1 MPALFCENHHHHQHN
16 WNETSSNETLRAL
29 LLSSTPPVNNTNQH
43 HQHVKSIPEEF
54 KFDQCLL
61 DNSNND
67 AANGGESQQ
76 RPPFDNYRRVDWR
89 WTNANDS
96 SHVRLDKDRKLASI
110 HPHCQSACFETHAIM
125 GDKPLKK
132 NALTYWQVRVSNR
145 DNKLTQATS
154 VMVGVGTSKAK
165 LNSIGY
171 LNLIG
176 IDNQSWSL
184 SNTGHIW
191 HDNQP
196 KFYAHPFVVD
206 SHNGNNYHNVVTA
219 DCAAAPHKSG
229 GDLVS
234 HVTIGCLYDGYTG
247 QLSFFKNG
255 QCLNVAFANVSASK
269 NDCLFPMISSTMA
282 DTQFRLEFVYES
294 QQNLQELCKSQILK
308 SCAQFIA
315 ASKPSISSS
324 PTQHHQHHQQHNLPR
339 SIVQFLL
346 N

>member
-1 MPALFCENHHHHQHN
+1 MPALFCEKHHHHHHHHHHSN
-16 WNETSSNETLRAL
+16 WNESNGLLRSL
-29 LLSSTPPVNNTNQH
+29 LATQPISINSLNQTTKATIKN
-43 HQHVKSIPEEF
+43 QEKQEF

-61 DNSNND
+61 LADEKEQ
-67 AANGGESQQ
+67 GP
-76 RPPFDNYRRVDWR
+76 PPFDNYRRVDWR
-89 WTNANDS
+89 WRKSND
-96 SHVRLDKDRKLASI
+96 SHVRLDDERRMASI

-125 GDKPLKK
+125 GDRPLKK
-132 NALTYWQVRVSNR
+132 NALTYWQVRISNR

-206 SHNGNNYHNVVTA
+206 SHNGNNYHNVS
-219 DCAAAPHKSG
+219 DCSSG
-229 GDLVS
+229 SAEVVS

-247 QLSFFKNG
+247 QLTFFKNG
-255 QCLNVAFANVSASK
+255 QCLNVAFSNVTAAAAAA
-269 NDCLFPMISSTMA
+269 DCLYPVVSSTMA
-282 DTQFRLEFVYES
+282 DTQFRLELVYES

-308 SCAQFIA
+308 SYAQFVA
-315 ASKPSISSS
+315 QSSSSSPSKSTISSTSS
-324 PTQHHQHHQQHNLPR
+324 PTQQHLPR